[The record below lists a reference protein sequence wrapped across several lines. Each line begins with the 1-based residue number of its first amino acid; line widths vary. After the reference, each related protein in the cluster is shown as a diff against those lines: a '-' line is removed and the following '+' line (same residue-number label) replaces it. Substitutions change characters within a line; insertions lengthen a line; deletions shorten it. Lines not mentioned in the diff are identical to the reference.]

1 MADDIDRTIAEQEEI
16 LDAGVTQTA
25 VDGVTVTRDLKFLER
40 RLSANQAAKSKTR
53 KRTLSGIR
61 LDL

>member
-16 LDAGVTQTA
+16 LDAAVTQTA
-25 VDGVTVTRDLKFLER
+25 VDGVTVTRDLRFLER
-40 RLSANQAAKSKTR
+40 RLTANKADKAKTR
-53 KRTLSGIR
+53 KRTITGIR